1 MTARTAAMT
10 DSDLE
15 QAFAT
20 LLRDNHAAL
29 SRLAR
34 HYAGADDWQDL
45 LQEMHLQL
53 WRGFPGFDGRA
64 QLATWVYRVALN
76 TALSDRRR
84 LRPPHQALETVAERG
99 DSGEPRDPIG
109 VLEAFL
115 ATLEPV
121 QRAVLLL
128 DLEGLEREQIADVLG
143 LSPNAVAV
151 RMTRLRQAFEARFL
165 EN

>member
-1 MTARTAAMT
+1 
-10 DSDLE
+10 
-15 QAFAT
+15 
-20 LLRDNHAAL
+20 
-29 SRLAR
+29 
-34 HYAGADDWQDL
+34 
-45 LQEMHLQL
+45 L
-53 WRGFPGFDGRA
+53 WRGIPGFDGRA